1 MMPPLLITLAIAG
14 LVLAVPLAVGRSARS
29 RLACWHVFGFTY
41 VIRGT
46 PLLVQLFI
54 LYCGLP
60 QFGVIWNDAL

>member
-1 MMPPLLITLAIAG
+1 MTRPLLITLAIAG
-14 LVLAVPLAVGRSARS
+14 MVLAVPLAVGYPACS

-60 QFGVIWNDAL
+60 QFGVIRNSAL